1 MFLKLACDPDERWDM
16 VSDQLRDD
24 RTSRGVLGDGRKNP
38 RVQTGVLMDSEIF
51 CKIQV
56 RAAVAVDEPQ
66 KWQVGDILHWCQ
78 NEQRF
83 RFAEEGGKLF

>member
-1 MFLKLACDPDERWDM
+1 
-16 VSDQLRDD
+16 
-24 RTSRGVLGDGRKNP
+24 
-38 RVQTGVLMDSEIF
+38 MDSEIF

-66 KWQVGDILHWCQ
+66 ERQVSDILHRCQ

-83 RFAEEGGKLF
+83 RFAEEGGKLC